1 MSARGAKDGD
11 GIEAAVRWLRTPEAV
26 RARAALVLQAAE
38 AGDTAHFRV
47 DGSRLDHAAEVVVR
61 RTRAQYPDLAIPL
74 HSRWRHLELGGRDR
88 WRECLGKFD
97 RVDAEEIARIRF
109 DLVVPSVLLDAGA
122 GAAWRWREPRS
133 GELFARS
140 EGLALASLAL
150 FERGLL
156 SSQRS
161 RPLRADG
168 AALRALE
175 ARALAD
181 VFQVGPDNP
190 LLGVEG
196 RALLLNRLGAAIEL
210 DPERFGAPAR
220 LGNLYDYLKGRRAM
234 ASCRRGPSSS
244 RCSRACRPSGPG
256 GSSSAATISAMSGA
270 TRRRVPTMRPVAWCR
285 STSCRSGSPIP

>member
-1 MSARGAKDGD
+1 M
-11 GIEAAVRWLRTPEAV
+11 
-26 RARAALVLQAAE
+26 
-38 AGDTAHFRV
+38 
-47 DGSRLDHAAEVVVR
+47 VVR
-61 RTRAQYPDLAIPL
+61 LTREQYPDLAIPL
-74 HSRWRHLELGGRDR
+74 HSRWRHLELADGTAGASASP
-88 WRECLGKFD
+88 GSI
-97 RVDAEEIARIRF
+97 VDADEIARIRF

-122 GAAWRWREPRS
+122 GAAWRWREPSS

-175 ARALAD
+175 ASLAD

-210 DPERFGAPAR
+210 DPGRFGAPAR
-220 LGNLYDYLKGRRAM
+220 LGNLYDHLKRQART
-234 ASCRRGPSSS
+234 SCRRG
-244 RCSRACRPSGPG
+244 
-256 GSSSAATISAMSGA
+256 
-270 TRRRVPTMRPVAWCR
+270 
-285 STSCRSGSPIP
+285 